1 MTKLLQ
7 FEKMKT
13 LYLVRHAKSSW
24 KDSSLSDRDRPLN
37 KRGKRDA
44 PRMAEFVS
52 TKIDAP
58 DIFISSPSRRT
69 QDTAVSFLHV
79 FKKYLADLILEE
91 DLYHG
96 DEQDI
101 ESVIQVI
108 SNNHRSAMLFIHN
121 PGITEYVNEL
131 TGEDIFNIPT
141 CGIAGIQLETDD
153 WSQFQ
158 KCPSRKLFYYYPK
171 GLDLRTQ

>member
-1 MTKLLQ
+1 
-7 FEKMKT
+7 MKT

-24 KDSSLSDRDRPLN
+24 KDSSLKDRDRPLN

-44 PRMAEFVS
+44 PRMAEYLRQRIGS
-52 TKIDAP
+52 P
-58 DIFISSPSRRT
+58 DVFISSPSRRT
-69 QDTAVSFLHV
+69 QDTAAYFLEA
-79 FKKYLADLILEE
+79 FGRLKGELEMEE

-101 ESVIQVI
+101 ETVMQSI
-108 SNNHRSAMLFIHN
+108 NNSHESTMLFIHN
-121 PGITEYVNEL
+121 PGITDYVNEL

-141 CGIAGIQLETDD
+141 CGVVGIQLDTQD
-153 WSQFQ
+153 WKRIHRCQ
-158 KCPSRKLFYYYPK
+158 KKKLFYYYPK